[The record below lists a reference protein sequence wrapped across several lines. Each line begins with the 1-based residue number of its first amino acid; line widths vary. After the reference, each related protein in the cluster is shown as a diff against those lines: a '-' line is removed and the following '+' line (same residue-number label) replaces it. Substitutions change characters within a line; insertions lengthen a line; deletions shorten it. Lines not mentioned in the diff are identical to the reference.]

1 VDDLF
6 DSPILRVQQPA
17 KLLPSRA
24 TYEIFSGQRQR
35 LAIADEAE
43 AHTRRE
49 LLSQVLPDDRVLTVT
64 TVTGEPVLNLI
75 SRSREWLADLHRP
88 GGELLGRIHIGDT
101 RRRYTFTGDQ
111 DQAVAEVV
119 GDLAM
124 KHFTVTGTGA
134 GGGTIAQVSKTW
146 AGLAKEMLTPSD
158 HYKVEFVGSVAEPT
172 RTLTVMLA
180 IVLDLTVYGPV

>member
-6 DSPILRVQQPA
+6 DSTVLWIRQPA

-24 TYEIFSGQRQR
+24 SYEIFSGRQR
-35 LAIADEAE
+35 LAIATETE
-43 AHTRRE
+43 THTRRE
-49 LLSQVLPDDRVLTVT
+49 LLSQVLPEDRVLTVT

-88 GGELLGRIHIGDT
+88 GGELLGRIHVGDT
-101 RRRYTFTGDQ
+101 RRRYTLTGDQ

-124 KHFTVTGTGA
+124 KHFTVTGA
-134 GGGTIAQVSKTW
+134 GGGRIAQVSKTW

-158 HYKVEFVGSVAEPT
+158 HYKVEFAGSVAEPA
-172 RTLTVMLA
+172 RTLTAMLA